1 MNIILFT
8 TLKGRPGSIN
18 LSQRRVLVPLL
29 LFLFCTSI
37 LLVYT
42 GYRFGDQ
49 SGAQVATVSVSG
61 NLTADLRAQR
71 AELADARRQTEASLD
86 ALALRMGQLQAQV
99 VRMEALGGRLV
110 GMAKLDKGEFDFDQG
125 PAQGGPAEATGEQVT
140 DANELV
146 AAVDKLASQL
156 ADRERQLVA
165 LESLLLGQSLND
177 QVYPEGRPVSSG
189 WLSSFYGKRR
199 DPFTGRKAMHEGV
212 DFAGKTGSDV
222 IAVAAGIVTWSG
234 DRSGYGNLVEVNH
247 GKGYVTRYGHN
258 KTNLVKVG
266 DRVKKGQVIAQM
278 GSSGRSTGPHVH
290 FEVRRNGKPVDP
302 ARYLQAKR

>member
-8 TLKGRPGSIN
+8 TLQGRPGSIN
-18 LSQRRVLVPLL
+18 LSQKRVFVPLL
-29 LFLFCTSI
+29 LAILCAST

-42 GYRFGDQ
+42 GYRAG
-49 SGAQVATVSVSG
+49 SQVGGPVAMVSVSG
-61 NLTADLRAQR
+61 NLTA
-71 AELADARRQTEASLD
+71 ELQAGREELEATRRQTEASLD

-110 GMAKLDKGEFDFDQG
+110 NMAKLDKGEFDFEQG
-125 PAQGGPAEATGEQVT
+125 PAQGGPAESLTEQGADAGELAAT
-140 DANELV
+140 
-146 AAVDKLASQL
+146 VDKLAAQL
-156 ADRERQLVA
+156 ADREQQLVA
-165 LESLLLGQSLND
+165 LESLLLGQNLED

-189 WLSSFYGKRR
+189 WLSSYYGKRR

-212 DFAGKTGSDV
+212 DFAGKAGSDV

-234 DRSGYGNLVEVNH
+234 ERSGYGNMVEINH

-258 KTNLVKVG
+258 RKNLVQVG
-266 DRVKKGQVIAQM
+266 ERVRKGQVIAEM

>member
-18 LSQRRVLVPLL
+18 LSQRRVLVPLIL
-29 LFLFCTSI
+29 TIFCTSV

-42 GYRFGDQ
+42 GYRFGSQ
-49 SGAQVATVSVSG
+49 AGAPVATVSVSG
-61 NLTADLRAQR
+61 NLINELRAQR
-71 AELADARRQTEASLD
+71 AQIEETRRKTEASLD
-86 ALALRMGQLQAQV
+86 AFALRVGQLQAQV

-110 GMAKLDKGEFDFDQG
+110 NMAKLDKGEFDFDKV
-125 PAQGGPAEATGEQVT
+125 PAQGGPSKPANEQRT

-146 AAVDKLASQL
+146 AALDQLNKLMDGS
-156 ADRERQLVA
+156 ERQLGA

-177 QVYPEGRPVSSG
+177 QVYPEGRPVASG
-189 WLSSFYGKRR
+189 WLSSHYGKRR

-212 DFAGKTGSDV
+212 DFAGKAGSDV

-234 DRSGYGNLVEVNH
+234 ERSGYGNLVEINH

-258 KTNLVKVG
+258 RANLVKVG
-266 DRVKKGQVIAQM
+266 DKVKKGQVIAQM
-278 GSSGRSTGPHVH
+278 GSTGRSTGPHVH
-290 FEVRRNGKPVDP
+290 YEVLRNGKPVDP
-302 ARYLQAKR
+302 ARHLQAKR